1 MPGAVVKTAQAD
13 VDRWK
18 TDLESGSAQRAAVA
32 AEELARAFSADD
44 TDYNITVYDKFWNFV
59 GFANDYVEVS
69 GTIPRN
75 QAPQATLKLGSDHWL
90 VPYFAECRNTMVG
103 VVIETAGI
111 REAFYVK
118 RFRRKLEKGVWT
130 HTVELVGIYDILN
143 YLVIWPS
150 WFLPIQSQP
159 FSHAIYAGPLCTCI
173 EAAAAEQALRI
184 QSGLN
189 EFINNALS
197 LNPDVRAWV
206 GTMLQAIKANG
217 GNKKSIST
225 ILKTPLYVVRT
236 GILKD
241 ASPLYVKT
249 VRMTTV
255 QAMINEITPAYGVDV
270 RVYLWLPGDPQP
282 DRWANLEVP
291 TYVMTVKDRSQ
302 IEGPTKSI
310 LDSVIRTVVDV
321 QGSMLGNA
329 LSPLLNSEG
338 KYAPEGVYIAPA
350 LGINFVRPYAVLVT
364 PDNIIS
370 EGRVI
375 REKSPIMDCEIVD
388 NTPLGWQH
396 IIGGKS
402 PKWLNDLIN
411 AFFAYVID
419 AIMIVIGFTG
429 VPSNLLDGF
438 LNDSFLAFQLIENYS
453 RRNDVGPYHPAI
465 EVFTSTNSAPYNIE
479 ALFQFISVLW
489 NSRGYTTAVATF
501 RGQNGP
507 YKLGR
512 DIFPGALMTLV
523 YASRTK
529 LFTDYIELV
538 SFKANRTTRELT
550 VQVGDGKPLEHFST
564 QVRRNISEAM
574 AAINVVSLAPQS
586 GG

>member
-1 MPGAVVKTAQAD
+1 MLSESEIE
-13 VDRWK
+13 RWK
-18 TDLESGSAQRAAVA
+18 KDLDSGNRYREAEA
-32 AEELARAFSADD
+32 AEKLAEAFSSDD
-44 TDYNITVYDKFWNFV
+44 TGYAIIVCDKLWREVDKVGDYI
-59 GFANDYVEVS
+59 EVS

-75 QAPQATLKLGSDHWL
+75 QAPQATLTLKSDHHL
-90 VPYFAECRNTMVG
+90 VPMFRTCTQTMVG
-103 VVIETAGI
+103 VIIETGGI
-111 REAFYVK
+111 SEAFYVK
-118 RFRRKLEKGVWT
+118 RHREKLDDKGVWT
-130 HTVELVGIYDILN
+130 HVIELVGIYDILN

-150 WFLPIQSQP
+150 WFLPIQAQP
-159 FSHAIYAGPLCTCI
+159 FSHAVYAAPLCTAI

-184 QSGLN
+184 QSGML
-189 EFINNALS
+189 EFVNNALS
-197 LNPDVRAWV
+197 LNPDVRAWF
-206 GTMLQAIKANG
+206 GTVLQGLKRDG
-217 GNKKSIST
+217 KPST

-241 ASPLYVKT
+241 SSPLYVKT

-255 QAMINEITPAYGVDV
+255 GQMITEITPAYGVDV
-270 RVYLWLPGDPQP
+270 RVYLWRPGDPQP
-282 DRWANLEVP
+282 DGWAHLEVP

-302 IEGPTKSI
+302 IEGPTKSV
-310 LDSVIRTVVDV
+310 LDSVLRTIVDV
-321 QGSMLGNA
+321 QGSILGNA

-338 KYAPEGVYIAPA
+338 KYAPEGVYIAPNI
-350 LGINFVRPYAVLVT
+350 GIDFVPPYAVLVT
-364 PDNIIS
+364 PDNIIT
-370 EGRVI
+370 EDGDVV
-375 REKSPIMDCEIVD
+375 RERSPLMSCEICH

-411 AFFAYVID
+411 AFFKYIID
-419 AIMIVIGFTG
+419 AVMIVIGFTG
-429 VPSNLLDGF
+429 VPSNILDGF
-438 LNDSFLAFQLIENYS
+438 LNDSFLAFQLIQHYA

-465 EVFTSTNSAPYNIE
+465 EVFTATNSAPYNIE
-479 ALFQFISVLW
+479 ALFQFIAVLW
-489 NSRGYTTAVATF
+489 NSRGYTTAIATF

-538 SFKANRTTRELT
+538 SFKSNRSTRELT
-550 VQVGDGKPLEHFST
+550 VQMGDGKPLEHFSA
-564 QVRRNISEAM
+564 QIRRNWSEAM
-574 AAINVVSLAPQS
+574 AAINVVTLSPSS